1 LQPSLVFSAVPDAV
15 FRPEHPAAPFAVE
28 HGQVTHSEPEGSGLQ
43 ATRLAFI
50 DQELVADLSFGEWID
65 CHAQRVSRGGARI
78 WRGAGRGVEFGH
90 GRRARSMRRTTS
102 RGSRHST
109 NGARRTS
116 RAARS
121 RPARTKRA
129 TRPHLTRRQG
139 REITGVLLILVA
151 LLGVLALASNAGS
164 ILTGLREWLTATFDR
179 AWFVPVAAALGLGAY
194 LLWPRAPRPRP
205 VDIVSGAVAVISL
218 VGIFG
223 LLGRGGSVGLGIDD
237 AATQVF
243 GHVGAWAVLV
253 ALLVIG
259 LIVTVHFSPGA
270 LLATVVATGR
280 AAYAERTRLEN
291 LVSPPAPAKSK
302 ESKEPKAAPATRD
315 ELAKSAASFAAPP
328 AALEPAKPWE
338 MEEGGDEPTPKSA
351 SKVENDSGDEPSAA
365 PALRVVAELEDDLPE
380 IDWKLPSITL
390 LDTVTARRER
400 MADEIKRNVKIIES
414 TLETFGVACKVVGV
428 NPGPAVTQYELQPGP
443 GVQVKRI
450 TALQNDLS
458 LALAAAPL
466 RIEAPIPG
474 KAAVGIEVPN
484 KSASLVTIREVL
496 ETAAFREGTNK
507 LALGLGNDVSGQS
520 IIADLTRMPHLLIAG
535 ATGQGKS
542 VCINALI
549 TSLLFQVTPEHM
561 RLLLIDPKR
570 VELTGYNGL
579 PHLALPVLVESHQAA
594 AALRWAVAEMDRR
607 YKMFSAEGVRNI
619 AAYND
624 KATQKLARQLPY
636 IVIVIDELADLM
648 MVAAGEIEEL
658 ICRIAQLAR
667 AVGIHLIIATQR
679 PSTDII
685 TGLIKANIPS
695 RIAFAVGSQVD
706 SRVILDSGG
715 AEKLLGRG
723 DMLYQ
728 PVDAGK
734 PTRIQGAF
742 VSDPE
747 VEGVVNFWKSQGG
760 PRYMEEI
767 LEEGVGTEWERG
779 ETTERKLDPLFARA
793 ARAVAAEGS
802 ASVSLVQRKFNV
814 GYSRAGRIVDQLA
827 EHHVVGSYQGSKSRE
842 VLMTLPDVD
851 DLLERLGL
859 E

>member
-1 LQPSLVFSAVPDAV
+1 M
-15 FRPEHPAAPFAVE
+15 
-28 HGQVTHSEPEGSGLQ
+28 
-43 ATRLAFI
+43 TR
-50 DQELVADLSFGEWID
+50 G
-65 CHAQRVSRGGARI
+65 
-78 WRGAGRGVEFGH
+78 
-90 GRRARSMRRTTS
+90 
-102 RGSRHST
+102 
-109 NGARRTS
+109 
-116 RAARS
+116 
-121 RPARTKRA
+121 KRA
-129 TRPHLTRRQG
+129 TRPRLTQRQG
-139 REITGVLLILVA
+139 REIAGVFLLLVA
-151 LLGVLALASNAGS
+151 LLGLLAIASTAGS
-164 ILTGLREWLTATFDR
+164 ILTGLRDWLMVTFGR
-179 AWFVPVAAALGLGAY
+179 AWFVPVGGSLAFGGY
-194 LLWPRAPRPRP
+194 LLWPKAPRPRP
-205 VDIVSGAVAVISL
+205 VDVVAGGVAVVALIGL
-218 VGIFG
+218 FG
-223 LLGRGGSVGLGIDD
+223 LAANAGGSLGSGVDRIVIQVVGHI
-237 AATQVF
+237 
-243 GHVGAWAVLV
+243 GAWA
-253 ALLVIG
+253 LLTAGLLIG
-259 LIVTVHFSPGA
+259 LIVTVHFSPGT
-270 LLATVVATGR
+270 LIATVVR
-280 AAYAERTRLEN
+280 AAQAAFAERNRLQK
-291 LVSPPAPAKSK
+291 LVTPRGAPQAPVAKAASPSNAALARAAASLATPPPAVETPLWEVEEPAHSNGAPAAVAAVA
-302 ESKEPKAAPATRD
+302 EREPRAAPV
-315 ELAKSAASFAAPP
+315 
-328 AALEPAKPWE
+328 
-338 MEEGGDEPTPKSA
+338 M
-351 SKVENDSGDEPSAA
+351 
-365 PALRVVAELEDDLPE
+365 RVVAEPEDDVPE
-380 IDWKLPSITL
+380 IEWKLPSITL

-400 MADEIKRNVKIIES
+400 MADEIKRNVRIIES

-450 TALQNDLS
+450 TSLQNDLS

-496 ETAAFREGTNK
+496 ETAAFREGTRV
-507 LALGLGNDVSGQS
+507 LALGLGNDVSGAS
-520 IIADLTRMPHLLIAG
+520 IVADLTRMPHLLIAG

-549 TSLLFQVTPEHM
+549 TSLLFQMTPEHM

-619 AAYND
+619 AAYNE
-624 KATQKLARQLPY
+624 KAVQRLAHEIPY
-636 IVIVIDELADLM
+636 VVIVIDELADLM

-667 AVGIHLIIATQR
+667 AVGIHLVIATQR

-747 VEGVVNFWKSQGG
+747 VEAVVNFWRAQGS
-760 PRYMEEI
+760 PRFMEEI
-767 LEEGVGTEWERG
+767 LEEGTGSEWEG
-779 ETTERKLDPLFARA
+779 GQTSERKLDPLFARA
-793 ARAVAAEGS
+793 ARAVAAEGA

-827 EHHVVGSYQGSKSRE
+827 ENHVVGGYQGSKSRE
-842 VLMTLPDVD
+842 VMMNLPDVD
-851 DLLERLGL
+851 DLLERLGI

>member
-1 LQPSLVFSAVPDAV
+1 
-15 FRPEHPAAPFAVE
+15 
-28 HGQVTHSEPEGSGLQ
+28 
-43 ATRLAFI
+43 
-50 DQELVADLSFGEWID
+50 
-65 CHAQRVSRGGARI
+65 
-78 WRGAGRGVEFGH
+78 
-90 GRRARSMRRTTS
+90 MRRTTS
-102 RGSRHST
+102 RSSNRSGSRRASSS
-109 NGARRTS
+109 RSKRS
-116 RAARS
+116 KRAARPRLS
-121 RPARTKRA
+121 S
-129 TRPHLTRRQG
+129 LQV
-139 REITGVLLILVA
+139 REILGVLFLLAA
-151 LLGVLALASNAGS
+151 LLGLLGILSHAGS
-164 ILTGLREWLTATFDR
+164 ILTAIRDGMLTAFGV
-179 AWFVPVAAALGLGAY
+179 AWFVPLGAVLALGAY
-194 LLWPRAPRPRP
+194 LLWPKAPRPRT
-205 VDIVSGAVAVISL
+205 VDVVAGVVAVASL
-218 VGIFG
+218 VGLFG
-223 LLGRGGSVGLGIDD
+223 LAAHAGGVVGTDIAD
-237 AATQVF
+237 ALKGPLTE
-243 GHVGAWAVLV
+243 VGAWGLLIAG
-253 ALLVIG
+253 LVIG

-270 LLATVVATGR
+270 LVGTAVGALR
-280 AAYAERTRLEN
+280 AANSERARMRD
-291 LVSPPAPAKSK
+291 LVAVPAVDKAKNAKSV
-302 ESKEPKAAPATRD
+302 PAGSDTLTR
-315 ELAKSAASFAAPP
+315 SAASFATAPAPREQPSPWEVEEPEPVAVRKPVPEPVEEKKESEPLRPP
-328 AALEPAKPWE
+328 AP
-338 MEEGGDEPTPKSA
+338 
-351 SKVENDSGDEPSAA
+351 V
-365 PALRVVAELEDDLPE
+365 LRVVAEPEDDLPE
-380 IDWKLPSITL
+380 IEWKLPSITL

-400 MADEIKRNVKIIES
+400 MADEIKRNVRVIET
-414 TLETFGVACKVVGV
+414 TLTTFGVECKVVGV
-428 NPGPAVTQYELQPGP
+428 NPGPAVTQFEVQPGP

-474 KAAVGIEVPN
+474 KSAVGIEVPN
-484 KSASLVTIREVL
+484 KSASLVTIREVI

-520 IIADLTRMPHLLIAG
+520 IVADLTRMPHLLIAG

-549 TSLLFQVTPEHM
+549 TSLLFQVTPDHL

-579 PHLALPVLVESHQAA
+579 PHLALPVLVEAHQAA

-607 YKMFSAEGVRNI
+607 YKLFSSEGVRNI
-619 AAYND
+619 AGYND
-624 KATQKLARQLPY
+624 KAVQKLARTLPY
-636 IVIVIDELADLM
+636 VVIVIDELADLM

-706 SRVILDSGG
+706 SRVILDTGG

-747 VEGVVNFWKSQGG
+747 VEGVVNFWKSQGA

-767 LEEGVGTEWERG
+767 LEEGAGSEWEG
-779 ETTERKLDPLFARA
+779 ERREERKLDPLFARS
-793 ARAVAAEGS
+793 ARAVAAEGA

-827 EHHVVGSYQGSKSRE
+827 EHRVVGGYQGSKSRE

-851 DLLERLGL
+851 ELLERLGI

>member
-1 LQPSLVFSAVPDAV
+1 M
-15 FRPEHPAAPFAVE
+15 RPRLSTR
-28 HGQVTHSEPEGSGLQ
+28 QV
-43 ATRLAFI
+43 
-50 DQELVADLSFGEWID
+50 
-65 CHAQRVSRGGARI
+65 
-78 WRGAGRGVEFGH
+78 
-90 GRRARSMRRTTS
+90 
-102 RGSRHST
+102 
-109 NGARRTS
+109 
-116 RAARS
+116 
-121 RPARTKRA
+121 
-129 TRPHLTRRQG
+129 
-139 REITGVLLILVA
+139 REILGVLLMLAA
-151 LLGVLALASNAGS
+151 LLGLLAIASHAGS
-164 ILTGLREWLTATFDR
+164 ILTGIRDGMLAGFGS
-179 AWFVPVAAALGLGAY
+179 AWSVPVVAAIALSAY
-194 LLWPRAPRPRP
+194 LLWPKAPRPRGID
-205 VDIVSGAVAVISL
+205 VVAGLVAVLSL
-218 VGIFG
+218 VGLFG
-223 LLGRGGSVGLGIDD
+223 LAAGAGGSLGRGIDSALIGL
-237 AATQVF
+237 VSN
-243 GHVGAWAVLV
+243 VGAWALLI
-253 ALLVIG
+253 AGLVIG
-259 LIVTVHFSPGA
+259 LIVTIHFSPGA
-270 LLATVVATGR
+270 LLVTSVGALRAANAERARLRELVATR
-280 AAYAERTRLEN
+280 DADKPR
-291 LVSPPAPAKSK
+291 PQKQ
-302 ESKEPKAAPATRD
+302 APATTDVLTR
-315 ELAKSAASFAAPP
+315 SAASFATVP
-328 AALEPAKPWE
+328 AAADQRHLWE
-338 MEEGGDEPTPKSA
+338 IDEPEEPEREPEPRHSEAAALATEEEPEATA
-351 SKVENDSGDEPSAA
+351 SEAV
-365 PALRVVAELEDDLPE
+365 LRVVAEPEDDLPE
-380 IDWKLPSITL
+380 IEWKLPSITL

-414 TLETFGVACKVVGV
+414 TLLTFGVECKVVGV
-428 NPGPAVTQYELQPGP
+428 NPGPAVTQYELQPGS

-484 KSASLVTIREVL
+484 KSASLVTIREVI
-496 ETAAFREGTNK
+496 ETAAFREGTNR

-520 IIADLTRMPHLLIAG
+520 IVADLTRMPHLLIAG

-549 TSLLFQVTPEHM
+549 TSLLFQVTPDHLRM
-561 RLLLIDPKR
+561 LLIDPKR

-607 YKMFSAEGVRNI
+607 YKLFSSEGVRNI

-624 KATQKLARQLPY
+624 KATQKLARSLPY

-679 PSTDII
+679 PSADII

-706 SRVILDSGG
+706 SRVILDAGG

-747 VEGVVNFWKSQGG
+747 VEGVVNFWKAQGG

-767 LEEGVGTEWERG
+767 LEERAGTEWEG
-779 ETTERKLDPLFARA
+779 ERREERKLDPLFARS
-793 ARAVAAEGS
+793 ARAVAAEGA

-827 EHHVVGSYQGSKSRE
+827 EHRVIGGYQGSKSRE

>member
-1 LQPSLVFSAVPDAV
+1 
-15 FRPEHPAAPFAVE
+15 
-28 HGQVTHSEPEGSGLQ
+28 
-43 ATRLAFI
+43 
-50 DQELVADLSFGEWID
+50 
-65 CHAQRVSRGGARI
+65 
-78 WRGAGRGVEFGH
+78 
-90 GRRARSMRRTTS
+90 MRRTTS
-102 RGSRHST
+102 RGSRHS
-109 NGARRTS
+109 ARR
-116 RAARS
+116 ARRVV
-121 RPARTKRA
+121 RPARSSRA
-129 TRPHLTRRQG
+129 TRSKRASRPTLSPRQG
-139 REITGVLLILVA
+139 REITGVLLILIA
-151 LLGVLALASNAGS
+151 LLGLLALASNAGS
-164 ILTGLREWLTATFDR
+164 ILMGIRGWLMTAFGG
-179 AWFVPVAAALGLGAY
+179 AWFVPVGAALGLGSY
-194 LLWPRAPRPRP
+194 LLWPKAPRPRP
-205 VDIVSGAVAVISL
+205 VDLVSGAVAVVAL

-223 LLGRGGSVGLGIDD
+223 LVDHGGAAGQAIDGPVI
-237 AATQVF
+237 QV
-243 GHVGAWAVLV
+243 VSRPGAWVLLV

-270 LLATVVATGR
+270 LLASVFAAGR
-280 AAYAERTRLEN
+280 AAYAERLRLEN
-291 LVSPPAPAKSK
+291 LVSPQPAANANAKTK
-302 ESKEPKAAPATRD
+302 APKPEPATTA
-315 ELAKSAASFAAPP
+315 ELARSAASFATPH
-328 AALEPAKPWE
+328 AALEEVKPWE
-338 MEEGGDEPTPKSA
+338 VDEPVQKPEPKVDA
-351 SKVENDSGDEPSAA
+351 RALDDEPDAP
-365 PALRVVAELEDDLPE
+365 PALRVVAEPEDDLPE
-380 IDWKLPSITL
+380 IDWKLPSIAL

-400 MADEIKRNVKIIES
+400 MADEIKRNVKIIET
-414 TLETFGVACKVVGV
+414 TLGTFGVPCKVIGV
-428 NPGPAVTQYELQPGP
+428 NPGPAVTQYEIQPGA

-474 KAAVGIEVPN
+474 KSAVGIEVPN

-520 IIADLTRMPHLLIAG
+520 IVADLTRMPHLLIAG

-549 TSLLFQVTPEHM
+549 TSLLFQVTPEHL

-624 KATQKLARQLPY
+624 KATQKQAKQLPY

-706 SRVILDSGG
+706 SRVILDTGG

-760 PRYMEEI
+760 PRFMEEI
-767 LEEGVGTEWERG
+767 LEEGAGTEWERG
-779 ETTERKLDPLFARA
+779 ETTERKLDPLYARA

-827 EHHVVGSYQGSKSRE
+827 EHHVVGAYQGSKSRE
-842 VLMTLPDVD
+842 VLMNLPDVD
-851 DLLERLGL
+851 ELLERLGI

>member
-1 LQPSLVFSAVPDAV
+1 
-15 FRPEHPAAPFAVE
+15 
-28 HGQVTHSEPEGSGLQ
+28 
-43 ATRLAFI
+43 
-50 DQELVADLSFGEWID
+50 
-65 CHAQRVSRGGARI
+65 
-78 WRGAGRGVEFGH
+78 
-90 GRRARSMRRTTS
+90 MRRTTS

-109 NGARRTS
+109 ASARRTS

-121 RPARTKRA
+121 RTSGRTRRT
-129 TRPHLTRRQG
+129 TRPHLTQRQG

-151 LLGVLALASNAGS
+151 LLGLLALASNAGS
-164 ILTGLREWLTATFDR
+164 ILTGLRDWLNTTFDR
-179 AWFVPVAAALGLGAY
+179 AWFVPVGAALGLGAY
-194 LLWPRAPRPRP
+194 LLWPKAPRPRP
-205 VDIVSGAVAVISL
+205 VDLVSGAVAVISL

-223 LLGRGGSVGLGIDD
+223 LVGHGGSIGEGIGS
-237 AATQVF
+237 AASQVF
-243 GHVGAWAVLV
+243 GHAGAWAVLI

-280 AAYAERTRLEN
+280 AAYAERLRLEN
-291 LVSPPAPAKSK
+291 LVSPPAPAKAR
-302 ESKEPKAAPATRD
+302 EPKAAPATRD
-315 ELAKSAASFAAPP
+315 ELAKSAASFAGPHP
-328 AALEPAKPWE
+328 VIEPARPWE
-338 MEEGGDEPTPKSA
+338 LEEGADEDVQEAKAAKVVEPTSEDEPPTP
-351 SKVENDSGDEPSAA
+351 
-365 PALRVVAELEDDLPE
+365 PALRVVAELEDDLPD

-458 LALAAAPL
+458 LALAASPL

-484 KSASLVTIREVL
+484 KSAALVTIREVL
-496 ETAAFREGTNK
+496 ETAAFREGVNK

-549 TSLLFQVTPEHM
+549 TSLLFQATPEHM

-624 KATQKLARQLPY
+624 KATLKLARQLPY

-747 VEGVVNFWKSQGG
+747 VEGVVNFWKSQGE
-760 PRYMEEI
+760 PHYMEEI
-767 LEEGVGTEWERG
+767 LEQGAGSEWERG
-779 ETTERKLDPLFARA
+779 ETHERKLDPLFARS

-842 VLMTLPDVD
+842 VLMNLPDVD
-851 DLLERLGL
+851 ELLERLGI

>member
-1 LQPSLVFSAVPDAV
+1 V
-15 FRPEHPAAPFAVE
+15 
-28 HGQVTHSEPEGSGLQ
+28 
-43 ATRLAFI
+43 
-50 DQELVADLSFGEWID
+50 
-65 CHAQRVSRGGARI
+65 
-78 WRGAGRGVEFGH
+78 
-90 GRRARSMRRTTS
+90 
-102 RGSRHST
+102 
-109 NGARRTS
+109 
-116 RAARS
+116 
-121 RPARTKRA
+121 
-129 TRPHLTRRQG
+129 
-139 REITGVLLILVA
+139 REIAGVLLILA
-151 LLGVLALASNAGS
+151 GLLGVLAVASHAGS
-164 ILTGLREWLTATFDR
+164 ILAGLQEWLVASFGR
-179 AWFVPVAAALGLGAY
+179 AWFVPVTGAVALGAY
-194 LLWPRAPRPRP
+194 MLWPQAPRPRLLD
-205 VDIVSGAVAVISL
+205 VLAGTVAVIAL
-218 VGIFG
+218 VGLFG
-223 LLGRGGSVGLGIDD
+223 LAAQAGGSAGRSIDD
-237 AATQVF
+237 AVIGLA
-243 GHVGAWAVLV
+243 GRWGAWALLV
-253 ALLVIG
+253 AALVIG
-259 LIVTVHFSPGA
+259 LIVTIHFSPGS
-270 LLATVVATGR
+270 LIATVVKAVQ
-280 AAYAERTRLEN
+280 AAYAERRRLDR
-291 LVSPPAPAKSK
+291 LVAAPTDQQ
-302 ESKEPKAAPATRD
+302 PKAATKGTPVVTEDIGPAGP
-315 ELAKSAASFAAPP
+315 AYPPVAP
-328 AALEPAKPWE
+328 AALRTWEVDTKPE
-338 MEEGGDEPTPKSA
+338 AVSA
-351 SKVENDSGDEPSAA
+351 SDTEPDEEPEKPREK
-365 PALRVVAELEDDLPE
+365 PALRVVAEPEDDAPE
-380 IDWKLPSITL
+380 IEWKLPSIAL

-400 MADEIKRNVKIIES
+400 MADEIKRNVKVIEN
-414 TLETFGVACKVVGV
+414 TLETFGVSCKVVGV

-450 TALQNDLS
+450 TALLNDLS

-484 KSASLVTIREVL
+484 KSASLVTIREVV
-496 ETAAFREGTNK
+496 ETAAFREGTHT
-507 LALGLGNDVSGQS
+507 LALALGNDVSGQS
-520 IIADLTRMPHLLIAG
+520 IVGDLTRMPHLLIAG

-549 TSLLFQVTPEHM
+549 TSLLFQVTPDHM

-570 VELTGYNGL
+570 VELTNYNGL
-579 PHLALPVLVESHQAA
+579 PHLALPVLVEPHQAA

-636 IVIVIDELADLM
+636 VVIVIDELADLM

-667 AVGIHLIIATQR
+667 AVGIHLVIATQR

-706 SRVILDSGG
+706 SRVILDTGG

-747 VEGVVNFWKSQGG
+747 VESVVNFWRSQGG

-767 LEEGVGTEWERG
+767 LEEGAGTEWEG
-779 ETTERKLDPLFARA
+779 GHTSERKLDPLFARA
-793 ARAVAAEGS
+793 ARAVAAEGG

-827 EHHVVGSYQGSKSRE
+827 EHRIIGGYQGSKSRE
-842 VLMTLPDVD
+842 VLMNLPDVD
-851 DLLERLGL
+851 DLLARIGL

>member
-1 LQPSLVFSAVPDAV
+1 
-15 FRPEHPAAPFAVE
+15 
-28 HGQVTHSEPEGSGLQ
+28 
-43 ATRLAFI
+43 
-50 DQELVADLSFGEWID
+50 
-65 CHAQRVSRGGARI
+65 
-78 WRGAGRGVEFGH
+78 
-90 GRRARSMRRTTS
+90 M
-102 RGSRHST
+102 
-109 NGARRTS
+109 
-116 RAARS
+116 
-121 RPARTKRA
+121 
-129 TRPHLTRRQG
+129 
-139 REITGVLLILVA
+139 LLILVA
-151 LLGVLALASNAGS
+151 LLGLLALASNAGS
-164 ILTGLREWLTATFDR
+164 ILIGIRSWLLVTFDR
-179 AWFVPVAAALGLGAY
+179 AWFVPVGAALGLGAY
-194 LLWPRAPRPRP
+194 LLWPKAPRPRA
-205 VDIVSGAVAVISL
+205 VDIVSGFVAVLAL

-223 LLGRGGSVGLGIDD
+223 LVGRGGSTGLAIDQALFPVVG
-237 AATQVF
+237 QW
-243 GHVGAWAVLV
+243 GAWALLV

-270 LLATVVATGR
+270 LLATFVGAAQ
-280 AAYAERTRLEN
+280 AAYKERLRLQN
-291 LVSPPAPAKSK
+291 LVSPPAAAKT
-302 ESKEPKAAPATRD
+302 KALKPDSATKD
-315 ELAKSAASFAAPP
+315 ELARSAASFATPP
-328 AALEPAKPWE
+328 PTLEAKPWE
-338 MEEGGDEPTPKSA
+338 VEEPVEAEAAKDAAKARSRTVDDDET
-351 SKVENDSGDEPSAA
+351 AA
-365 PALRVVAELEDDLPE
+365 PALRVVAEPEDDLPE
-380 IDWKLPSITL
+380 IDWKLPSIAL

-414 TLETFGVACKVVGV
+414 TLATFGVACKVIGV
-428 NPGPAVTQYELQPGP
+428 NPGPAVTQYEIQPGP

-450 TALQNDLS
+450 TALSNDLS

-474 KAAVGIEVPN
+474 KSAVGIEVPN

-496 ETAAFREGTNK
+496 ETAAFREGTHA
-507 LALGLGNDVSGQS
+507 LALGLGNDVSGAS
-520 IIADLTRMPHLLIAG
+520 IVSDLTRMPHLLIAG

-607 YKMFSAEGVRNI
+607 YKMFSSEGVRNI
-619 AAYND
+619 AAYNE
-624 KATQKLARQLPY
+624 KATQRLARRLPY
-636 IVIVIDELADLM
+636 VVIVIDELADLM

-706 SRVILDSGG
+706 SRVILDTGG

-747 VEGVVNFWKSQGG
+747 VEAVVNFWKSQGG

-767 LEEGVGTEWERG
+767 LEEGTASEWERG
-779 ETTERKLDPLFARA
+779 ETTERKLDPLFARS

-827 EHHVVGSYQGSKSRE
+827 EHHVVGAYQGSKSRD

-851 DLLERLGL
+851 ELLERLGI

>member
-1 LQPSLVFSAVPDAV
+1 
-15 FRPEHPAAPFAVE
+15 
-28 HGQVTHSEPEGSGLQ
+28 
-43 ATRLAFI
+43 
-50 DQELVADLSFGEWID
+50 
-65 CHAQRVSRGGARI
+65 
-78 WRGAGRGVEFGH
+78 
-90 GRRARSMRRTTS
+90 M
-102 RGSRHST
+102 
-109 NGARRTS
+109 
-116 RAARS
+116 
-121 RPARTKRA
+121 
-129 TRPHLTRRQG
+129 
-139 REITGVLLILVA
+139 GVLLILVA
-151 LLGVLALASNAGS
+151 LLGLLALASNAGS
-164 ILTGLREWLTATFDR
+164 ILAGLRQWLTGSFGN

-194 LLWPRAPRPRP
+194 LLWPKAPRPRP
-205 VDIVSGAVAVISL
+205 IDYVSGAVAVVSL
-218 VGIFG
+218 VGLFG
-223 LLGRGGSVGLGIDD
+223 LAGNAGGSFGHGIDS
-237 AATQVF
+237 AVIQVV
-243 GHVGAWAVLV
+243 GQIGAWALLT

-259 LIVTVHFSPGA
+259 LIVTIHFSPGA
-270 LLATVVATGR
+270 LLGTAVR
-280 AAYAERTRLEN
+280 ALRGAYAERARLQG
-291 LVSPPAPAKSK
+291 LVTSPPAPQEKV
-302 ESKEPKAAPATRD
+302 KATKAVATTSAA
-315 ELAKSAASFAAPP
+315 LARSAASFATAPP
-328 AALEPAKPWE
+328 ALEEVRPWE
-338 MEEGGDEPTPKSA
+338 VEEPESEDGVQHPESHAGTPEP
-351 SKVENDSGDEPSAA
+351 EQEAA
-365 PALRVVAELEDDLPE
+365 QPVLRVVAELEDDLPE
-380 IDWKLPSITL
+380 IDWKLPSIAL

-414 TLETFGVACKVVGV
+414 TLETFGVPCKVVGV

-443 GVQVKRI
+443 GIQVKRI

-520 IIADLTRMPHLLIAG
+520 IVADLTRMPHLLIAG

-549 TSLLFQVTPEHM
+549 TSLLFQVTPAHM

-607 YKMFSAEGVRNI
+607 YKLFSAEGVRNI
-619 AAYND
+619 AAYNE
-624 KATQKLARQLPY
+624 KATLRQARQLPY

-747 VEGVVNFWKSQGG
+747 VEGLVNFWKSQGG

-767 LEEGVGTEWERG
+767 LEEGASTEWERG
-779 ETTERKLDPLFARA
+779 ETTERKLDPLFARS

-827 EHHVVGSYQGSKSRE
+827 EHHVVGAYQGSKSRE
-842 VLMTLPDVD
+842 VLMNLPDVD
-851 DLLERLGL
+851 ELLERLGI

>member
-1 LQPSLVFSAVPDAV
+1 
-15 FRPEHPAAPFAVE
+15 
-28 HGQVTHSEPEGSGLQ
+28 
-43 ATRLAFI
+43 
-50 DQELVADLSFGEWID
+50 
-65 CHAQRVSRGGARI
+65 
-78 WRGAGRGVEFGH
+78 
-90 GRRARSMRRTTS
+90 MRRTTS
-102 RGSRHST
+102 RGSHHSA

-121 RPARTKRA
+121 RSAQKKRA
-129 TRPHLTRRQG
+129 TRPHLTPRQG

-151 LLGVLALASNAGS
+151 LLGLLALASNAGS
-164 ILTGLREWLTATFDR
+164 ILTGFREWLTATFDR
-179 AWFVPVAAALGLGAY
+179 AWFVPVGATLGLGAY
-194 LLWPRAPRPRP
+194 LLWPKAPRPRP
-205 VDIVSGAVAVISL
+205 VDIVSGAVALLAL

-223 LLGRGGSVGLGIDD
+223 LLGRGGSVGHGIEG
-237 AATQVF
+237 AVSQVF
-243 GHVGAWAVLV
+243 GHYGAWAVLV
-253 ALLVIG
+253 AVLLIG
-259 LIVTVHFSPGA
+259 LIVIVHFSPTA
-270 LLATVVATGR
+270 LLDTVITAGQS
-280 AAYAERTRLEN
+280 AYAERLRLQN
-291 LVSPPAPAKSK
+291 LVSPPAPPKTK
-302 ESKEPKAAPATRD
+302 EVKAAPATRD
-315 ELAKSAASFAAPP
+315 ELAKSAASFATPPP
-328 AALEPAKPWE
+328 ALDTRRPWE
-338 MEEGGDEPTPKSA
+338 VEESTEVPD
-351 SKVENDSGDEPSAA
+351 KVEHAPREEEPEP

-428 NPGPAVTQYELQPGP
+428 NPGPAVTQYELQPGA

-458 LALAAAPL
+458 LALAASPL

-619 AAYND
+619 AAYNE

-747 VEGVVNFWKSQGG
+747 VEGVVNFWKAQGG

-767 LEEGVGTEWERG
+767 LEEGAGAEWERG
-779 ETTERKLDPLFARA
+779 EVTERKLDPLFARS

-851 DLLERLGL
+851 DLLERLGI

>member
-1 LQPSLVFSAVPDAV
+1 MP
-15 FRPEHPAAPFAVE
+15 R
-28 HGQVTHSEPEGSGLQ
+28 T
-43 ATRLAFI
+43 T
-50 DQELVADLSFGEWID
+50 
-65 CHAQRVSRGGARI
+65 
-78 WRGAGRGVEFGH
+78 
-90 GRRARSMRRTTS
+90 ARSS
-102 RGSRHST
+102 RSSSH
-109 NGARRTS
+109 GARRS
-116 RAARS
+116 SSARS
-121 RPARTKRA
+121 RS
-129 TRPHLTRRQG
+129 TRSHRRVQPRLTQRQV
-139 REITGVLLILVA
+139 REIGGVLLLLVG
-151 LLGVLALASNAGS
+151 LLGLLAAASNQGS
-164 ILTGLREWLTATFDR
+164 ILAGIRGWLLGSFGR
-179 AWFVPVAAALGLGAY
+179 AWFVPVAASLGTGAY
-194 LLWPRAPRPRP
+194 LLWPKAPRPRP
-205 VDIVSGAVAVISL
+205 LDVVSGLVAVFSL
-218 VGIFG
+218 IGLFG
-223 LLGRGGSVGLGIDD
+223 LAKGQGGGLGAGIDQ
-237 AATQVF
+237 ALTEVV
-243 GHVGAWAVLV
+243 GTWGAWALLV
-253 ALLVIG
+253 AGLVIG

-270 LLATVVATGR
+270 VIQSLLDAMKSFF
-280 AAYAERTRLEN
+280 AERGRIERLVQ
-291 LVSPPAPAKSK
+291 LPHDQ
-302 ESKEPKAAPATRD
+302 PKAMPHKAVNGAAAAVGPAYPPVPTAPH
-315 ELAKSAASFAAPP
+315 
-328 AALEPAKPWE
+328 PWE
-338 MEEGGDEPTPKSA
+338 IDNDPEPQPKREPVREERETKKETGESELKP
-351 SKVENDSGDEPSAA
+351 V
-365 PALRVVAELEDDLPE
+365 LRVVAEPEDDLPE
-380 IDWKLPSITL
+380 IEWKLPSIAM
-390 LDTVTARRER
+390 LDTVTVRRER
-400 MADEIKRNVKIIES
+400 MKDEIKRNAVIIEQ
-414 TLETFGVACKVVGV
+414 TLETFGVPAKVVGV
-428 NPGPAVTQYELQPGP
+428 NPGPAVTQYEVQPGA
-443 GVQVKRI
+443 GVQVKKI

-484 KSASLVTIREVL
+484 KAASLVTIREVL

-549 TSLLFQVTPEHM
+549 TSLLFQVTPDHL

-619 AAYND
+619 AAYNE
-624 KATQKLARQLPY
+624 KATQRLARQLPY

-667 AVGIHLIIATQR
+667 AVGIHLVIATQR

-706 SRVILDSGG
+706 SRVILDTGG

-747 VEGVVNFWKSQGG
+747 VESVVNFWRSQGG

-767 LEEGVGTEWERG
+767 LEQGQGTEWEGG
-779 ETTERKLDPLFARA
+779 ERREERKLDPLFARS
-793 ARAVAAEGS
+793 ARAVAAEGG

-827 EHHVVGSYQGSKSRE
+827 EHRVIGGYQGSKSRE

-851 DLLERLGL
+851 DLLDRLGL

>member
-1 LQPSLVFSAVPDAV
+1 
-15 FRPEHPAAPFAVE
+15 
-28 HGQVTHSEPEGSGLQ
+28 
-43 ATRLAFI
+43 
-50 DQELVADLSFGEWID
+50 
-65 CHAQRVSRGGARI
+65 
-78 WRGAGRGVEFGH
+78 
-90 GRRARSMRRTTS
+90 MRRTTS

-109 NGARRTS
+109 HGTRRTS
-116 RAARS
+116 RAVRS
-121 RPARTKRA
+121 RAARTKRA
-129 TRPHLTRRQG
+129 TRPHLTQRQG
-139 REITGVLLILVA
+139 REITGVLLILIA
-151 LLGVLALASNAGS
+151 LLGLLALASNAGS
-164 ILTGLREWLTATFDR
+164 ILTGLRDWLMATFDR
-179 AWFVPVAAALGLGAY
+179 AWFVPVGATLGLGAY

-205 VDIVSGAVAVISL
+205 VDIVSGGVAVVAL

-223 LLGRGGSVGLGIDD
+223 LLGHGGAVGHGIDG
-237 AATQVF
+237 AVSQVF
-243 GHVGAWAVLV
+243 GHAGAWAVLI

-270 LLATVVATGR
+270 LISTLVAAGQ
-280 AAYAERTRLEN
+280 AAYAERLRLQN
-291 LVSPPAPAKSK
+291 LVSPPAPSKGKEAK
-302 ESKEPKAAPATRD
+302 ESKKPDKGAAATRG
-315 ELAKSAASFAAPP
+315 ELAKSAASFATPHPP
-328 AALEPAKPWE
+328 VVEEARPWE
-338 MEEGGDEPTPKSA
+338 VEES
-351 SKVENDSGDEPSAA
+351 DEPSGAHA
-365 PALRVVAELEDDLPE
+365 GAKTDKPPVQNEPEAPPALRVVAELEDDLPE

-400 MADEIKRNVKIIES
+400 MADEIKRNVRIIES

-428 NPGPAVTQYELQPGP
+428 NPGPAVTQYELQPGA

-549 TSLLFQVTPEHM
+549 TSLLFQATPEHM

-619 AAYND
+619 AAYNE

-767 LEEGVGTEWERG
+767 LEQGAGSEWERG
-779 ETTERKLDPLFARA
+779 ETAERKLDPLFARS

-842 VLMTLPDVD
+842 VLMNLPDVD
-851 DLLERLGL
+851 DLLERLGI

>member
-1 LQPSLVFSAVPDAV
+1 
-15 FRPEHPAAPFAVE
+15 
-28 HGQVTHSEPEGSGLQ
+28 
-43 ATRLAFI
+43 
-50 DQELVADLSFGEWID
+50 
-65 CHAQRVSRGGARI
+65 
-78 WRGAGRGVEFGH
+78 
-90 GRRARSMRRTTS
+90 MRRTTS
-102 RGSRHST
+102 RSSTRSGGRRASSSRSK
-109 NGARRTS
+109 RS
-116 RAARS
+116 KRAARPRLS
-121 RPARTKRA
+121 S
-129 TRPHLTRRQG
+129 LQV
-139 REITGVLLILVA
+139 REILGVLFLLAA
-151 LLGVLALASNAGS
+151 LLGLLGILSHAGS
-164 ILTGLREWLTATFDR
+164 ILSAIRDGMLSAFGV
-179 AWFVPVAAALGLGAY
+179 AWFVPVGAALALGAY
-194 LLWPRAPRPRP
+194 LLWPKAPRPRTID
-205 VDIVSGAVAVISL
+205 VVAGVVAVLSL
-218 VGIFG
+218 VGLFG
-223 LLGRGGSVGLGIDD
+223 LVARAGGSVGSTIDG
-237 AATQVF
+237 ALTAPLTL
-243 GHVGAWAVLV
+243 VGAWGLLV
-253 ALLVIG
+253 AGLVIG

-270 LLATVVATGR
+270 LIASAVGAMR
-280 AAYAERTRLEN
+280 AANAEAARLQD
-291 LVSPPAPAKSK
+291 LV
-302 ESKEPKAAPATRD
+302 
-315 ELAKSAASFAAPP
+315 AAPP
-328 AALEPAKPWE
+328 AEKPKPEKRTPAAAAVAVATPPAPKEAARPWE
-338 MEEGGDEPTPKSA
+338 LDEPEPVEEKKLTHTPLP
-351 SKVENDSGDEPSAA
+351 EEPVRE
-365 PALRVVAELEDDLPE
+365 PILRVVAEPEDDLPE
-380 IDWKLPSITL
+380 IEWKLPAITL

-400 MADEIKRNVKIIES
+400 MADEIKRNVKVIES
-414 TLETFGVACKVVGV
+414 TLEQFGVEAKVIGV
-428 NPGPAVTQYELQPGP
+428 NPGPAVTQYEIQPGP

-474 KAAVGIEVPN
+474 KSAVGIEVPN
-484 KSASLVTIREVL
+484 KSASLVTIREVI
-496 ETAAFREGTNK
+496 ETAAFREGSNK

-520 IIADLTRMPHLLIAG
+520 IVADLTKMPHLLIAG

-549 TSLLFQVTPEHM
+549 TSLLFQVTPDHL

-607 YKMFSAEGVRNI
+607 YKLFSSEGVRNI
-619 AAYND
+619 AGYND
-624 KATQKLARQLPY
+624 KAAHKLARPLPY
-636 IVIVIDELADLM
+636 VVIVIDELADLM

-706 SRVILDSGG
+706 SRVILDAGG

-747 VEGVVNFWKSQGG
+747 VEGVVSFWKAQGG

-767 LEEGVGTEWERG
+767 LEEGAVSDWDGERR
-779 ETTERKLDPLFARA
+779 EERKLDPLFARS
-793 ARAVAAEGS
+793 ARAVAAEGA

-827 EHHVVGSYQGSKSRE
+827 EHRVIGGYQGSKSRE

-851 DLLERLGL
+851 ELLERLGI

>member
-1 LQPSLVFSAVPDAV
+1 V
-15 FRPEHPAAPFAVE
+15 
-28 HGQVTHSEPEGSGLQ
+28 
-43 ATRLAFI
+43 
-50 DQELVADLSFGEWID
+50 
-65 CHAQRVSRGGARI
+65 
-78 WRGAGRGVEFGH
+78 
-90 GRRARSMRRTTS
+90 
-102 RGSRHST
+102 
-109 NGARRTS
+109 
-116 RAARS
+116 
-121 RPARTKRA
+121 
-129 TRPHLTRRQG
+129 
-139 REITGVLLILVA
+139 REILGVLLMLAA
-151 LLGVLALASNAGS
+151 LLGLLAILSHAGM
-164 ILTGLREWLTATFDR
+164 ILGGIRDGMVGWFGS
-179 AWFVPVAAALGLGAY
+179 AWFVPVAAAIALSAW
-194 LLWPRAPRPRP
+194 LLWPKAPRPRT
-205 VDIVSGAVAVISL
+205 VDLVAGLVALFSL
-218 VGIFG
+218 IGLFG
-223 LLGRGGSVGLGIDD
+223 LVAKAGGSIGSSIDAGLSGLF
-237 AATQVF
+237 TS
-243 GHVGAWAVLV
+243 VGAWALLI
-253 ALLVIG
+253 AGLVIG
-259 LIVTVHFSPGA
+259 LIVTIHFSPGA
-270 LLATVVATGR
+270 LLVSAVGTLR
-280 AAYAERTRLEN
+280 AANAERARLRD
-291 LVSPPAPAKSK
+291 LVGSVTAEKPKPAKAS
-302 ESKEPKAAPATRD
+302 PASSDLLTR
-315 ELAKSAASFAAPP
+315 SAASFATAP
-328 AALEPAKPWE
+328 AAPGQRSLWE
-338 MEEGGDEPTPKSA
+338 VDEPEEEANRPPREEP
-351 SKVENDSGDEPSAA
+351 VDDEARVDQEP
-365 PALRVVAELEDDLPE
+365 PRHHEPVMRVVAEPEDDLPE
-380 IDWKLPSITL
+380 IEWKLPAITL

-400 MADEIKRNVKIIES
+400 MADEIKRNVRIIET
-414 TLETFGVACKVVGV
+414 TLQTFGVECKVVGV
-428 NPGPAVTQYELQPGP
+428 NPGPAVTQFEVQPGA

-474 KAAVGIEVPN
+474 KSAVGIEVPN

-520 IIADLTRMPHLLIAG
+520 IVADLTRMPHLLIAG

-549 TSLLFQVTPEHM
+549 TSLLFQVTPDHL

-607 YKMFSAEGVRNI
+607 YKLFSAEGVRNI
-619 AAYND
+619 AAYNE
-624 KATQKLARQLPY
+624 KTVQKLARSLPY

-706 SRVILDSGG
+706 SRVILDTGG

-760 PRYMEEI
+760 PRFMEEI
-767 LEEGVGTEWERG
+767 LEEGAGTAWEG
-779 ETTERKLDPLFARA
+779 ERREERKLDALFARS
-793 ARAVAAEGS
+793 ARAVAAEGA

-827 EHHVVGSYQGSKSRE
+827 EHRVVGGYQGSKSRE

-851 DLLERLGL
+851 ELLERLGL

>member
-1 LQPSLVFSAVPDAV
+1 
-15 FRPEHPAAPFAVE
+15 
-28 HGQVTHSEPEGSGLQ
+28 
-43 ATRLAFI
+43 
-50 DQELVADLSFGEWID
+50 
-65 CHAQRVSRGGARI
+65 
-78 WRGAGRGVEFGH
+78 
-90 GRRARSMRRTTS
+90 MRRTTS

-109 NGARRTS
+109 TGARRTS

-121 RPARTKRA
+121 RSARTKRA

-139 REITGVLLILVA
+139 REITGVLLILIA
-151 LLGVLALASNAGS
+151 LLGALALASNAGS

-223 LLGRGGSVGLGIDD
+223 LLGHGGSVGVGI
-237 AATQVF
+237 AGAVTQVF
-243 GHVGAWAVLV
+243 GHYGAWAVLA

-270 LLATVVATGR
+270 LLATVFATGR

-291 LVSPPAPAKSK
+291 LVSPPAPAGSK
-302 ESKEPKAAPATRD
+302 AGKEPKAAPATRD
-315 ELAKSAASFAAPP
+315 ELAKSAASFAAPLP
-328 AALEPAKPWE
+328 ALEPAKPWE
-338 MEEGGDEPTPKSA
+338 LEDAGDELASKSA
-351 SKVENDSGDEPSAA
+351 SKVTREAPEDEPAA
-365 PALRVVAELEDDLPE
+365 PPALRVVAELEDDLPE

-549 TSLLFQVTPEHM
+549 TSLLFQVTPDHM

-747 VEGVVNFWKSQGG
+747 VEGVVNFWKAQGG

-767 LEEGVGTEWERG
+767 LEEGAGTEWERG
-779 ETTERKLDPLFARA
+779 ETTERKLDPLFARS

>member
-1 LQPSLVFSAVPDAV
+1 V
-15 FRPEHPAAPFAVE
+15 
-28 HGQVTHSEPEGSGLQ
+28 SGL
-43 ATRLAFI
+43 
-50 DQELVADLSFGEWID
+50 
-65 CHAQRVSRGGARI
+65 
-78 WRGAGRGVEFGH
+78 
-90 GRRARSMRRTTS
+90 
-102 RGSRHST
+102 
-109 NGARRTS
+109 
-116 RAARS
+116 
-121 RPARTKRA
+121 
-129 TRPHLTRRQG
+129 
-139 REITGVLLILVA
+139 
-151 LLGVLALASNAGS
+151 
-164 ILTGLREWLTATFDR
+164 
-179 AWFVPVAAALGLGAY
+179 
-194 LLWPRAPRPRP
+194 
-205 VDIVSGAVAVISL
+205 VAVLSL
-218 VGIFG
+218 VGLFG
-223 LLGRGGSVGLGIDD
+223 LAARAGGSVGLSIDY
-237 AATQVF
+237 AI
-243 GHVGAWAVLV
+243 GGLVGTVGTWALLI
-253 ALLVIG
+253 AGLVIG
-259 LIVTVHFSPGA
+259 LIVTIHFSPGA
-270 LLATVVATGR
+270 LLATAVGTLR
-280 AAYAERTRLEN
+280 AAYAERTRIRD
-291 LVSPPAPAKSK
+291 LV
-302 ESKEPKAAPATRD
+302 AAPSAEKPNAARPVAASNDLLTR
-315 ELAKSAASFAAPP
+315 SAASFATAPATPDHPSIWDVDEPDDRVEKKLPP
-328 AALEPAKPWE
+328 AEPVAVAI
-338 MEEGGDEPTPKSA
+338 EEPPPHSA
-351 SKVENDSGDEPSAA
+351 QA
-365 PALRVVAELEDDLPE
+365 ALRVVAEPEDDLPE
-380 IDWKLPSITL
+380 IEWKLPSITL

-400 MADEIKRNVKIIES
+400 MADEIKRNVRVIES
-414 TLETFGVACKVVGV
+414 TLQTFGVECKVVGV
-428 NPGPAVTQYELQPGP
+428 NPGPAVTQYEVQPGP

-474 KAAVGIEVPN
+474 KSAVGIEVPN
-484 KSASLVTIREVL
+484 KSASLVTIREVI
-496 ETAAFREGTNK
+496 ETAAFREGSNK

-520 IIADLTRMPHLLIAG
+520 IVADLTRMPHLLIAG

-549 TSLLFQVTPEHM
+549 TSLLFQVTPDHL

-607 YKMFSAEGVRNI
+607 YKLFSAEGVRNI
-619 AAYND
+619 AAYNE
-624 KATQKLARQLPY
+624 KATQKLARSLPY
-636 IVIVIDELADLM
+636 VVIVIDELADLM

-706 SRVILDSGG
+706 SRVILDAGG

-747 VEGVVNFWKSQGG
+747 VEGVVNFWKTQGA

-767 LEEGVGTEWERG
+767 LEEGAASEWDGERR
-779 ETTERKLDPLFARA
+779 EERKLDPLFARS
-793 ARAVAAEGS
+793 ARAVAAEGG

-827 EHHVVGSYQGSKSRE
+827 EHRVIGGYQGSKSRE

-851 DLLERLGL
+851 DLLDRLGL

>member
-1 LQPSLVFSAVPDAV
+1 V
-15 FRPEHPAAPFAVE
+15 
-28 HGQVTHSEPEGSGLQ
+28 
-43 ATRLAFI
+43 
-50 DQELVADLSFGEWID
+50 
-65 CHAQRVSRGGARI
+65 
-78 WRGAGRGVEFGH
+78 
-90 GRRARSMRRTTS
+90 
-102 RGSRHST
+102 
-109 NGARRTS
+109 
-116 RAARS
+116 
-121 RPARTKRA
+121 
-129 TRPHLTRRQG
+129 
-139 REITGVLLILVA
+139 REILGVLLMLGA
-151 LLGVLALASNAGS
+151 LLGVLAVLSHADS
-164 ILTGLREWLTATFDR
+164 ILGGIRDGMLSAFGT
-179 AWFVPVAAALGLGAY
+179 AWFVPVVAAVAASVY
-194 LLWPRAPRPRP
+194 LLWPKAPRPRA
-205 VDIVSGAVAVISL
+205 VDVVAGLVAVISL
-218 VGIFG
+218 VGLFG
-223 LLGRGGSVGLGIDD
+223 LAARAGGSVGRAIDD
-237 AATQVF
+237 ALTAPFTSF
-243 GHVGAWAVLV
+243 GAWALLI
-253 ALLVIG
+253 AGLVIG
-259 LIVTVHFSPGA
+259 LIVTIHFSPGA
-270 LLATVVATGR
+270 LLVT
-280 AAYAERTRLEN
+280 AAGALRTANAERARLQE
-291 LVSPPAPAKSK
+291 LVAIPPGEK
-302 ESKEPKAAPATRD
+302 PKPVKPSPATSDLLTR
-315 ELAKSAASFAAPP
+315 SAASFATAPP
-328 AALEPAKPWE
+328 ARDQKNLWDL
-338 MEEGGDEPTPKSA
+338 DEP
-351 SKVENDSGDEPSAA
+351 EEDEVKTAPQREPVAVAVAQPPADPAA
-365 PALRVVAELEDDLPE
+365 PVLRVIAEPEDDLPE
-380 IDWKLPSITL
+380 IEWKLPSIAL

-400 MADEIKRNVKIIES
+400 MADEIKRNVKVIET
-414 TLETFGVACKVVGV
+414 TLTTFGVECKVVGV
-428 NPGPAVTQYELQPGP
+428 NPGPAVTQYEVQPGP

-474 KAAVGIEVPN
+474 KSAVGIEVPN
-484 KSASLVTIREVL
+484 KAASLVTIREVI

-520 IIADLTRMPHLLIAG
+520 IVADLTRMPHLLIAG

-549 TSLLFQVTPEHM
+549 TSLLFQVTPDHM

-570 VELTGYNGL
+570 VELTNYNGL

-607 YKMFSAEGVRNI
+607 YKLFSSEGVRNI

-624 KATQKLARQLPY
+624 KAVQKLARTLPY
-636 IVIVIDELADLM
+636 VVIVIDELADLM

-706 SRVILDSGG
+706 SRVILDASG

-747 VEGVVNFWKSQGG
+747 VESVVNFWKSQAG

-767 LEEGVGTEWERG
+767 LEEGAVSEWEGG
-779 ETTERKLDPLFARA
+779 EKREERKLDPLFARS
-793 ARAVAAEGS
+793 ARAVAAEGA

-827 EHHVVGSYQGSKSRE
+827 EHRVIGGYQGSKSRE

-851 DLLERLGL
+851 ELLERLGI

>member
-1 LQPSLVFSAVPDAV
+1 
-15 FRPEHPAAPFAVE
+15 
-28 HGQVTHSEPEGSGLQ
+28 
-43 ATRLAFI
+43 
-50 DQELVADLSFGEWID
+50 
-65 CHAQRVSRGGARI
+65 
-78 WRGAGRGVEFGH
+78 
-90 GRRARSMRRTTS
+90 MRRTTTRSS
-102 RGSRHST
+102 RSA
-109 NGARRTS
+109 NGARRAASS
-116 RAARS
+116 RSRTARSKRPRS
-121 RPARTKRA
+121 RPTPR
-129 TRPHLTRRQG
+129 LTPRQG
-139 REITGVLLILVA
+139 REIAGVLLILAA
-151 LLGVLALASNAGS
+151 LLSLLAIASNAGS
-164 ILTGLREWLTATFDR
+164 ILAGVHDWLMASFGR
-179 AWFVPVAAALGLGAY
+179 AWFVPVGVALAFGVY
-194 LLWPRAPRPRP
+194 LIWPKAPRPRL
-205 VDIVSGAVAVISL
+205 VDVVAGGVAVVSL
-218 VGIFG
+218 IGLFDLAAHAGGSAGQGVDRVAEQVVGHWGAWVLLSAG
-223 LLGRGGSVGLGIDD
+223 LL
-237 AATQVF
+237 
-243 GHVGAWAVLV
+243 
-253 ALLVIG
+253 IG

-270 LLATVVATGR
+270 LISTLVR
-280 AAYAERTRLEN
+280 AGQAAFAERNRLER
-291 LVSPPAPAKSK
+291 LVSPPGSQPTAAAKKNGLSK
-302 ESKEPKAAPATRD
+302 DAA
-315 ELAKSAASFAAPP
+315 LARSAASLATPAPP
-328 AALEPAKPWE
+328 VAPTPAWE
-338 MEEGGDEPTPKSA
+338 VEENDEPHVAQPERQT
-351 SKVENDSGDEPSAA
+351 EP
-365 PALRVVAELEDDLPE
+365 PVMHVVAEPQDDEPE
-380 IDWKLPSITL
+380 IEWKLPSISL

-450 TALQNDLS
+450 TSLQNDLS

-496 ETAAFREGTNK
+496 ETAAFREGTRV
-507 LALGLGNDVSGQS
+507 LALGLGNDVSGAS
-520 IIADLTRMPHLLIAG
+520 IVADLTRMPHLLIAG

-549 TSLLFQVTPEHM
+549 TSLLFQMTPDHM

-619 AAYND
+619 AAYNE
-624 KATQKLARQLPY
+624 KAVQKLAREIPY
-636 IVIVIDELADLM
+636 VVIVIDELADLM

-667 AVGIHLIIATQR
+667 AVGIHLVIATQR

-747 VEGVVNFWKSQGG
+747 VEGVVNFWKSQGP

-767 LEEGVGTEWERG
+767 LEEGAGTEWERG
-779 ETTERKLDPLFARA
+779 ETAERKLDPLFARA
-793 ARAVAAEGS
+793 ARAVAAEGA

-827 EHHVVGSYQGSKSRE
+827 ENHVVGGYQGSKSRE
-842 VLMTLPDVD
+842 VMMNLPDVD
-851 DLLERLGL
+851 DLLERLGI

>member
-1 LQPSLVFSAVPDAV
+1 MLFL
-15 FRPEHPAAPFAVE
+15 
-28 HGQVTHSEPEGSGLQ
+28 
-43 ATRLAFI
+43 LA
-50 DQELVADLSFGEWID
+50 
-65 CHAQRVSRGGARI
+65 
-78 WRGAGRGVEFGH
+78 
-90 GRRARSMRRTTS
+90 
-102 RGSRHST
+102 
-109 NGARRTS
+109 
-116 RAARS
+116 
-121 RPARTKRA
+121 
-129 TRPHLTRRQG
+129 
-139 REITGVLLILVA
+139 A
-151 LLGVLALASNAGS
+151 LLGLLGILSHAGS
-164 ILTGLREWLTATFDR
+164 ILTAIRDGMLTAFGV
-179 AWFVPVAAALGLGAY
+179 AWFVPLGAVLALGAY
-194 LLWPRAPRPRP
+194 LLWPKAPRPRT
-205 VDIVSGAVAVISL
+205 VDVVAGVVAVASL
-218 VGIFG
+218 VGLFG
-223 LLGRGGSVGLGIDD
+223 LAAHAGGVVGTDIAD
-237 AATQVF
+237 ALKGPLTE
-243 GHVGAWAVLV
+243 VGAWGLLIAG
-253 ALLVIG
+253 LVIG

-270 LLATVVATGR
+270 LVGTAVGALR
-280 AAYAERTRLEN
+280 AANSERARMRD
-291 LVSPPAPAKSK
+291 LVAVPAVDKAKNAKSV
-302 ESKEPKAAPATRD
+302 PAGSDTLTR
-315 ELAKSAASFAAPP
+315 SAASFATAPAPREQPSPWEVEEPEPVAVRKPVPEPVEEKKESEPLRPP
-328 AALEPAKPWE
+328 AP
-338 MEEGGDEPTPKSA
+338 
-351 SKVENDSGDEPSAA
+351 V
-365 PALRVVAELEDDLPE
+365 LRVVAEPEDDLPE
-380 IDWKLPSITL
+380 IEWKLPSITL

-400 MADEIKRNVKIIES
+400 MADEIKRNVRVIET
-414 TLETFGVACKVVGV
+414 TLTTFGVECKVVGV
-428 NPGPAVTQYELQPGP
+428 NPGPAVTQFEVQPGP

-474 KAAVGIEVPN
+474 KSAVGIEVPN
-484 KSASLVTIREVL
+484 KSASLVTIREVI

-520 IIADLTRMPHLLIAG
+520 IVADLTRMPHLLIAG

-549 TSLLFQVTPEHM
+549 TSLLFQVTPDHL

-579 PHLALPVLVESHQAA
+579 PHLALPVLVEAHQAA

-607 YKMFSAEGVRNI
+607 YKLFSSEGVRNI
-619 AAYND
+619 AGYND
-624 KATQKLARQLPY
+624 KAVQKLARTLPY
-636 IVIVIDELADLM
+636 VVIVIDELADLM

-706 SRVILDSGG
+706 SRVILDTGG

-747 VEGVVNFWKSQGG
+747 VEGVVNFWKSQGA

-767 LEEGVGTEWERG
+767 LEEGAGSEWEG
-779 ETTERKLDPLFARA
+779 ERREERKLDPLFARS
-793 ARAVAAEGS
+793 ARAVAAEGA

-827 EHHVVGSYQGSKSRE
+827 EHRVVGGYQGSKSRE

-851 DLLERLGL
+851 ELLERLGI

>member
-1 LQPSLVFSAVPDAV
+1 
-15 FRPEHPAAPFAVE
+15 
-28 HGQVTHSEPEGSGLQ
+28 
-43 ATRLAFI
+43 
-50 DQELVADLSFGEWID
+50 
-65 CHAQRVSRGGARI
+65 
-78 WRGAGRGVEFGH
+78 
-90 GRRARSMRRTTS
+90 M
-102 RGSRHST
+102 
-109 NGARRTS
+109 
-116 RAARS
+116 
-121 RPARTKRA
+121 
-129 TRPHLTRRQG
+129 
-139 REITGVLLILVA
+139 LLILAA
-151 LLGVLALASNAGS
+151 LFGLLAMGSSSGS
-164 ILTGLREWLTATFDR
+164 ILIGLRDWQRTAFGS
-179 AWFVPVAAALGLGAY
+179 AWYVPVFLGLGLGAY
-194 LLWPRAPRPRP
+194 LLWPKAPRPRL
-205 VDIVSGAVAVISL
+205 VDVVSGGVALISL
-218 VGIFG
+218 FG
-223 LLGRGGSVGLGIDD
+223 LFGLIKDSGGVTGRAIDD
-237 AATQVF
+237 AVKAVTGF
-243 GHVGAWAVLV
+243 YGAWVLLV
-253 ALLVIG
+253 AGLVIG
-259 LIVTVHFSPGA
+259 LIVTMRFSPGA
-270 LLATVVATGR
+270 IVAGVFNGLR
-280 AAYAERTRLEN
+280 AAYDERQRLQR
-291 LVSPPAPAKSK
+291 LVTVPVEVVKPKPAVPPKTAPNGETEVVGPAYPPIAPALRSWELDDEDEKPTEREATTPAPGSAEPEKS
-302 ESKEPKAAPATRD
+302 P
-315 ELAKSAASFAAPP
+315 
-328 AALEPAKPWE
+328 
-338 MEEGGDEPTPKSA
+338 
-351 SKVENDSGDEPSAA
+351 V
-365 PALRVVAELEDDLPE
+365 LRVVAEPEDDLPE
-380 IDWKLPSITL
+380 IDWKLPSIQL

-400 MADEIKRNVKIIES
+400 MADEIKRNVKVIES
-414 TLETFGVACKVVGV
+414 TLETFGVPAKVVGV

-458 LALAAAPL
+458 LALAASPL

-484 KSASLVTIREVL
+484 KAASLVTIREVL
-496 ETAAFREGTNK
+496 ETAAFREGSHS
-507 LALGLGNDVSGQS
+507 LALALGNDVSGAS
-520 IIADLTRMPHLLIAG
+520 IVGDLTRMPHLLIAG

-549 TSLLFQVTPEHM
+549 TSLLFQATPDHM

-570 VELTGYNGL
+570 VELTNYNGL

-619 AAYND
+619 KAYND
-624 KATQKLARQLPY
+624 KATLKQAKQLPY

-667 AVGIHLIIATQR
+667 AVGIHLVIATQR

-706 SRVILDSGG
+706 SRVILDTGG

-747 VEGVVNFWKSQGG
+747 VESVVNFWKSQSE

-767 LEEGVGTEWERG
+767 LEEGAVSEWEG
-779 ETTERKLDPLFARA
+779 GQQSERKLDPLFARA
-793 ARAVAAEGS
+793 ARAVAAEGG

-827 EHHVVGSYQGSKSRE
+827 DHHVIGGYQGSKSRE
-842 VLMTLPDVD
+842 VLMNLPDVD
-851 DLLERLGL
+851 ELLERIGL

>member
-1 LQPSLVFSAVPDAV
+1 
-15 FRPEHPAAPFAVE
+15 
-28 HGQVTHSEPEGSGLQ
+28 
-43 ATRLAFI
+43 
-50 DQELVADLSFGEWID
+50 
-65 CHAQRVSRGGARI
+65 
-78 WRGAGRGVEFGH
+78 
-90 GRRARSMRRTTS
+90 MRRTTS
-102 RGSRHST
+102 RGTRHSA
-109 NGARRTS
+109 NGARRAS
-116 RAARS
+116 NSRS
-121 RPARTKRA
+121 RPTRGKRA
-129 TRPHLTRRQG
+129 TRPHLTQRQA
-139 REITGVLLILVA
+139 REISGVILILLA
-151 LLGVLALASNAGS
+151 LLGMLAIASHAGS
-164 ILTGLREWLTATFDR
+164 ILTGIRDGLVAAFDR
-179 AWFVPVAAALGLGAY
+179 AWFVPVGAALALGAY
-194 LLWPRAPRPRP
+194 LLWPKAPRPRA
-205 VDIVSGAVAVISL
+205 VDVVSGAVAVLAL
-218 VGIFG
+218 VGLFG
-223 LLGRGGSVGLGIDD
+223 LVGHAGGSVGQTIDS
-237 AATQVF
+237 AVS
-243 GHVGAWAVLV
+243 GLVGPVGAWALLI
-253 ALLVIG
+253 ALLLIG
-259 LIVTVHFSPGA
+259 LIVTIHFSPGA
-270 LLATVVATGR
+270 LIAAAVGAAQV
-280 AAYAERTRLEN
+280 AYAERLRIQN
-291 LVSPPAPAKSK
+291 LVAFPVAEKSKPPKPAKVV
-302 ESKEPKAAPATRD
+302 PATTDALVR
-315 ELAKSAASFAAPP
+315 SAASFATPVP
-328 AALEPAKPWE
+328 MLEPVRPWE
-338 MEEGGDEPTPKSA
+338 VEEGEGEDNGAAEAQERRQAA
-351 SKVENDSGDEPSAA
+351 SGEAGETAAA
-365 PALRVVAELEDDLPE
+365 PALRVVAEPEDDLPE
-380 IDWKLPSITL
+380 IEWKLPSIVL

-400 MADEIKRNVKIIES
+400 MADEIKRNVKIIET

-428 NPGPAVTQYELQPGP
+428 NPGPAVTQYELQPGA

-520 IIADLTRMPHLLIAG
+520 IVADLTRMPHLLIAG

-549 TSLLFQVTPEHM
+549 TSLLFQVTPDHL

-619 AAYND
+619 AAYNE
-624 KATQKLARQLPY
+624 KATQKLARSLPY
-636 IVIVIDELADLM
+636 VVIVIDELADLM

-679 PSTDII
+679 PSADII

-706 SRVILDSGG
+706 SRVILDTGG

-747 VEGVVNFWKSQGG
+747 VEAVVNFWKSQGG

-767 LEEGVGTEWERG
+767 LEQGAGTEWEG
-779 ETTERKLDPLFARA
+779 ERREERKLDPLFARS
-793 ARAVAAEGS
+793 ARAVAAEGA

-827 EHHVVGSYQGSKSRE
+827 ENRVVGGYQGSKSRE

-851 DLLERLGL
+851 ELLERLGL

>member
-1 LQPSLVFSAVPDAV
+1 
-15 FRPEHPAAPFAVE
+15 
-28 HGQVTHSEPEGSGLQ
+28 
-43 ATRLAFI
+43 
-50 DQELVADLSFGEWID
+50 
-65 CHAQRVSRGGARI
+65 
-78 WRGAGRGVEFGH
+78 
-90 GRRARSMRRTTS
+90 MRRTTT
-102 RGSRHST
+102 RTSRHSAT
-109 NGARRTS
+109 GARR
-116 RAARS
+116 AASSRS
-121 RPARTKRA
+121 RTKGRKRP
-129 TRPHLTRRQG
+129 TRPRLSPRQG
-139 REITGVLLILVA
+139 REIAGVLLVLVA
-151 LLGVLALASNAGS
+151 LLGLLALASSAGS
-164 ILTGLREWLTATFDR
+164 ILTGFHDWLVHSFGR
-179 AWFVPVAAALGLGAY
+179 AWFVPVGGALAFGSY
-194 LLWPRAPRPRP
+194 LLWPKAPRPRP
-205 VDIVSGAVAVISL
+205 VDVVAGGVALLALIGL
-218 VGIFG
+218 FG
-223 LLGRGGSVGLGIDD
+223 LAANAGGSAGRGIDRVVVPVVGNI
-237 AATQVF
+237 
-243 GHVGAWAVLV
+243 GAWA
-253 ALLVIG
+253 LLTAGLLIG

-270 LLATVVATGR
+270 LIATLVRTAR
-280 AAYAERTRLEN
+280 AAFAERDRLQR
-291 LVSPPAPAKSK
+291 LVSPPAQVQIGAPTKSNGV
-302 ESKEPKAAPATRD
+302 SKDAA
-315 ELAKSAASFAAPP
+315 LARSAASFATPPP
-328 AALEPAKPWE
+328 ALEATPLWEVEEPAA
-338 MEEGGDEPTPKSA
+338 D
-351 SKVENDSGDEPSAA
+351 DDAA
-365 PALRVVAELEDDLPE
+365 PERSGAASERERPALAPVMRVVADLEDDLPE
-380 IDWKLPSITL
+380 IEWKLPSITL

-414 TLETFGVACKVVGV
+414 TLETFGVPCKVVGV

-443 GVQVKRI
+443 GIQVKRI

-496 ETAAFREGTNK
+496 ETAAFREGTRV
-507 LALGLGNDVSGQS
+507 LALGLGNDVSGAS
-520 IIADLTRMPHLLIAG
+520 IVADLTRMPHLLIAG

-549 TSLLFQVTPEHM
+549 TSLLFQMTPDHM

-619 AAYND
+619 AAYNE
-624 KATQKLARQLPY
+624 KATQKLAHEIPY

-667 AVGIHLIIATQR
+667 AVGIHLVIATQR

-747 VEGVVNFWKSQGG
+747 VEGVVNFWKTQGA

-767 LEEGVGTEWERG
+767 LEEGAGTEWERG
-779 ETTERKLDPLFARA
+779 HSPERKLDPLFARA
-793 ARAVAAEGS
+793 ARAVAAEGA

-827 EHHVVGSYQGSKSRE
+827 ENHVVGGYQGSKSRD
-842 VLMTLPDVD
+842 VMMNLPDVD
-851 DLLERLGL
+851 ELLERLGI

>member
-1 LQPSLVFSAVPDAV
+1 
-15 FRPEHPAAPFAVE
+15 
-28 HGQVTHSEPEGSGLQ
+28 
-43 ATRLAFI
+43 
-50 DQELVADLSFGEWID
+50 
-65 CHAQRVSRGGARI
+65 
-78 WRGAGRGVEFGH
+78 
-90 GRRARSMRRTTS
+90 MRRTTS
-102 RGSRHST
+102 RGSRHSASR
-109 NGARRTS
+109 ARRVV
-116 RAARS
+116 RPARS
-121 RPARTKRA
+121 RVARSKRA
-129 TRPHLTRRQG
+129 TRPHLSPRQG
-139 REITGVLLILVA
+139 REITGVLLILIA
-151 LLGVLALASNAGS
+151 LLGLLALASNAGS
-164 ILTGLREWLTATFDR
+164 VLMGIRGWLITTFGG
-179 AWFVPVAAALGLGAY
+179 AWFVPVGAALALGAY
-194 LLWPRAPRPRP
+194 LLWPKAPRPRP
-205 VDIVSGAVAVISL
+205 VDLVSGAIAVVALI
-218 VGIFG
+218 GIFG
-223 LLGRGGSVGLGIDD
+223 LIDHGGTAGQAIDGPVI
-237 AATQVF
+237 QV
-243 GHVGAWAVLV
+243 VARPGAWVLLV
-253 ALLVIG
+253 ALLLIG

-270 LLATVVATGR
+270 LLATLFAAGR
-280 AAYAERTRLEN
+280 TAYAERLRLEN
-291 LVSPPAPAKSK
+291 LVSPPAPANAKAK
-302 ESKEPKAAPATRD
+302 APKAEPATTA
-315 ELAKSAASFAAPP
+315 ELARSAASFATPP
-328 AALEPAKPWE
+328 PVLEEVKPWE
-338 MEEGGDEPTPKSA
+338 IEEPIERKAETRVDARPSDDEP
-351 SKVENDSGDEPSAA
+351 DEP
-365 PALRVVAELEDDLPE
+365 PVLRVVAEPEDDLPE
-380 IDWKLPSITL
+380 IDWKLPSIAL

-400 MADEIKRNVKIIES
+400 MADEIKRNVKIIET
-414 TLETFGVACKVVGV
+414 TLATFGVECKVIGV
-428 NPGPAVTQYELQPGP
+428 NPGPAVTQYEIQPGP

-450 TALQNDLS
+450 TALSNDLS

-474 KAAVGIEVPN
+474 KSAVGIEVPN

-520 IIADLTRMPHLLIAG
+520 IVSDLTRMPHLLIAG

-549 TSLLFQVTPEHM
+549 TSLLFQVTPQHM

-619 AAYND
+619 AAYNE
-624 KATQKLARQLPY
+624 KATQRAAKQLPY
-636 IVIVIDELADLM
+636 VVIVIDELADLM

-706 SRVILDSGG
+706 SRVILDTGG

-747 VEGVVNFWKSQGG
+747 VEAVVNFWKSQGG

-767 LEEGVGTEWERG
+767 LEEGAGTEWERG
-779 ETTERKLDPLFARA
+779 ETTERKLDPLFARS

-827 EHHVVGSYQGSKSRE
+827 EHHVVGAYQGSKSRE
-842 VLMTLPDVD
+842 VLMNLPDVD

>member
-1 LQPSLVFSAVPDAV
+1 
-15 FRPEHPAAPFAVE
+15 
-28 HGQVTHSEPEGSGLQ
+28 
-43 ATRLAFI
+43 
-50 DQELVADLSFGEWID
+50 
-65 CHAQRVSRGGARI
+65 
-78 WRGAGRGVEFGH
+78 
-90 GRRARSMRRTTS
+90 MRRTTS
-102 RGSRHST
+102 RGSRHSA
-109 NGARRTS
+109 NGARRAVRPVS
-116 RAARS
+116 RGRAGRS
-121 RPARTKRA
+121 KRA
-129 TRPHLTRRQG
+129 PRPHLTQRQA
-139 REITGVLLILVA
+139 REITGVLLILIA
-151 LLGVLALASNAGS
+151 LLGLLALASNAGS
-164 ILTGLREWLTATFDR
+164 ILIGIRDWLVATFDR
-179 AWFVPVAAALGLGAY
+179 AWFVPVGAALALGAY
-194 LLWPRAPRPRP
+194 LLWPKAPRPRP
-205 VDIVSGAVAVISL
+205 VDLVSGAVAMIAL

-223 LLGRGGSVGLGIDD
+223 LVGHGGSAGQGIDRAVIQVLGRP
-237 AATQVF
+237 
-243 GHVGAWAVLV
+243 GAWVLLV

-270 LLATVVATGR
+270 MLATVAAAGQ
-280 AAYAERTRLEN
+280 AAYAERLRLQN
-291 LVSPPAPAKSK
+291 LVSPPAPQKGKA
-302 ESKEPKAAPATRD
+302 PKPVPATSD
-315 ELAKSAASFAAPP
+315 ELAKSAASFATPPPALEAARPWETEEPETQNAKATVKSGDGDEEPAPP
-328 AALEPAKPWE
+328 
-338 MEEGGDEPTPKSA
+338 
-351 SKVENDSGDEPSAA
+351 

-380 IDWKLPSITL
+380 IDWKLPPIAL
-390 LDTVTARRER
+390 LDTVTVRRER
-400 MADEIKRNVKIIES
+400 MADEIKRNVKIIET
-414 TLETFGVACKVVGV
+414 TLATFGVECKVIGV
-428 NPGPAVTQYELQPGP
+428 NTGPAVTQYEIQPGA

-474 KAAVGIEVPN
+474 KSAVGIEVPN
-484 KSASLVTIREVL
+484 KAASLVTIREVL
-496 ETAAFREGTNK
+496 ETAAFREGTRA
-507 LALGLGNDVSGQS
+507 LALALGNDVSGAS
-520 IIADLTRMPHLLIAG
+520 IISDLTRMPHLLIAG

-624 KATQKLARQLPY
+624 KATQRLARQLPY
-636 IVIVIDELADLM
+636 VVIVIDELADLM

-706 SRVILDSGG
+706 SRVILDTGG

-747 VEGVVNFWKSQGG
+747 VEAVVNFWKSQGG

-767 LEEGVGTEWERG
+767 LEEGAGSEWESG
-779 ETTERKLDPLFARA
+779 HVSERKLDPLFPRS

-827 EHHVVGSYQGSKSRE
+827 EHRVVGSYQGSKSRE

-851 DLLERLGL
+851 ELLERLGL

>member
-1 LQPSLVFSAVPDAV
+1 
-15 FRPEHPAAPFAVE
+15 
-28 HGQVTHSEPEGSGLQ
+28 
-43 ATRLAFI
+43 
-50 DQELVADLSFGEWID
+50 
-65 CHAQRVSRGGARI
+65 
-78 WRGAGRGVEFGH
+78 
-90 GRRARSMRRTTS
+90 
-102 RGSRHST
+102 
-109 NGARRTS
+109 
-116 RAARS
+116 
-121 RPARTKRA
+121 
-129 TRPHLTRRQG
+129 
-139 REITGVLLILVA
+139 VLLILAA
-151 LLGVLALASNAGS
+151 LLGLLAMASNGGS
-164 ILTGLREWLTATFDR
+164 ILAGLHIWLVAAFGRT
-179 AWFVPVAAALGLGAY
+179 WVVPVGGALAFGAY

-205 VDIVSGAVAVISL
+205 VDLVSGAVAVVSL
-218 VGIFG
+218 IGLFG
-223 LLGRGGSVGLGIDD
+223 LAGHVGGSTGD
-237 AATQVF
+237 AVDRVVTQVA
-243 GHVGAWAVLV
+243 GPVGAWALLV
-253 ALLVIG
+253 AGLVIG
-259 LIVTVHFSPGA
+259 LIVTIHFSPGA
-270 LLATVVATGR
+270 LVASVVR
-280 AAYAERTRLEN
+280 AGQVAFSERKRLQK
-291 LVSPPAPAKSK
+291 LVSPEVAEPRVSAKKVSAS
-302 ESKEPKAAPATRD
+302 EAALLR
-315 ELAKSAASFAAPP
+315 SAASFATPP
-328 AALEPAKPWE
+328 PRAETAELWDVDSPPEPELAQLPASIDGE
-338 MEEGGDEPTPKSA
+338 PEEKS
-351 SKVENDSGDEPSAA
+351 EA
-365 PALRVVAELEDDLPE
+365 PALRVVAEPEDDLPE
-380 IDWKLPSITL
+380 IEWKLPPITL

-414 TLETFGVACKVVGV
+414 TLETFGVPVKVVGV
-428 NPGPAVTQYELQPGP
+428 NPGPAVTQYELQPGA

-496 ETAAFREGTNK
+496 ETAAFREGTHA

-520 IIADLTRMPHLLIAG
+520 IVADLTRMPHLLIAG

-619 AAYND
+619 AAYNE
-624 KATQKLARQLPY
+624 KAVQRLARELPY
-636 IVIVIDELADLM
+636 VVIIIDELADLM

-747 VEGVVNFWKSQGG
+747 VEAVVKFWSSQGG
-760 PRYMEEI
+760 PHFMEEI
-767 LEEGVGTEWERG
+767 LEEGAGTPWEG
-779 ETTERKLDPLFARA
+779 TAAPERKLDPLFARA
-793 ARAVAAEGS
+793 ARAVAAEGA

-827 EHHVVGSYQGSKSRE
+827 ENHVVGAYQGSKSRE
-842 VLMTLPDVD
+842 VLMNLPDVD

>member
-1 LQPSLVFSAVPDAV
+1 
-15 FRPEHPAAPFAVE
+15 
-28 HGQVTHSEPEGSGLQ
+28 
-43 ATRLAFI
+43 
-50 DQELVADLSFGEWID
+50 
-65 CHAQRVSRGGARI
+65 
-78 WRGAGRGVEFGH
+78 
-90 GRRARSMRRTTS
+90 MRRTTS
-102 RGSRHST
+102 RGSRHSA

-121 RPARTKRA
+121 RSARTKRA
-129 TRPHLTRRQG
+129 TRPHLTQRQG
-139 REITGVLLILVA
+139 REITGVLLILIA

-164 ILTGLREWLTATFDR
+164 ILTGLREWLTGTFDR
-179 AWFVPVAAALGLGAY
+179 AWFVPVGAALGLGAY

-223 LLGRGGSVGLGIDD
+223 LLRHGGSVGLGIDG
-237 AATQVF
+237 AVIQVF

-280 AAYAERTRLEN
+280 AAYAERTRLES
-291 LVSPPAPAKSK
+291 LVSPPAPAKGKGK
-302 ESKEPKAAPATRD
+302 EGKEPKTAPATRD

-328 AALEPAKPWE
+328 MALEPAKPWE
-338 MEEGGDEPTPKSA
+338 MEDAADEPASKSA
-351 SKVENDSGDEPSAA
+351 SAVQNEALDDEPAA
-365 PALRVVAELEDDLPE
+365 PPALRVVAELEDDLPE

-679 PSTDII
+679 PSADII

-767 LEEGVGTEWERG
+767 LEVGAGTEWERG
-779 ETTERKLDPLFARA
+779 ETTERKLDPLFARS